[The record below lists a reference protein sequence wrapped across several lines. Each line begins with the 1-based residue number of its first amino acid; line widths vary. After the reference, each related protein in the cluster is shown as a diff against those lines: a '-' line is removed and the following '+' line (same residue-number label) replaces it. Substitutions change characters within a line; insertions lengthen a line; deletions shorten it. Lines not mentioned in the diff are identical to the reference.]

1 MDTNVNFSPSREMA
15 SKKRASACLRMDGAS
30 VYWNRGVCFGKGVT
44 MKRLFQIGL
53 VVAIAA
59 MACGTAQA
67 QQRQRPGGGPGG
79 FGGGPLFLLGQKS
92 VQEELKLSDEQVK
105 QIKELADKQR
115 ESFQGLRDLSQEE
128 RRTKM
133 QEAAKTNDKAIG
145 KILKPEQYKRVRQI
159 ALQQQG
165 AGALRFNEEV
175 AKALKINEEQKDK
188 IKEIQAKAFVE
199 LRGLGRDEEARKK
212 RQELMKATNEKVM
225 SVLTAEQKTKLKEM
239 QGEPFKGE
247 IERPQFGGGNRRN
260 RQNQGTDK

>member
-1 MDTNVNFSPSREMA
+1 
-15 SKKRASACLRMDGAS
+15 
-30 VYWNRGVCFGKGVT
+30 

-165 AGALRFNEEV
+165 ARALGNEEV

-188 IKEIQAKAFVE
+188 INEIQTKAFE
-199 LRGLGRDEEARKK
+199 EMRGLGRDEEARKK
-212 RQELMKATNEKVM
+212 RQEMMKATNEKVM
-225 SVLTAEQKTKLKEM
+225 GVLTSEQKTKLKEM